1 MFNEKENKNMNSG
14 NHSDLISAMISWE
27 AGNPRRIHHFL
38 KVYAFAKTIGEKEHL
53 DENTQLI
60 LDTASIVHDIG
71 IKLSEEKYGDC
82 AGPHQ
87 EKEGIPAAREML
99 NSLGYPADV
108 VDRVCYLVGHH
119 HTYNMVDGI
128 DYQIL
133 LEADFLVN
141 SYEGGMTQEAID
153 SFLEK
158 VFQTETG
165 KEFLRNSRTTGH
177 SEN

>member
-1 MFNEKENKNMNSG
+1 MNSD

-27 AGNPRRIHHFL
+27 AGNPGRIHHFL

-53 DENTQLI
+53 NEKTQFI
-60 LDTASIVHDIG
+60 LEAASIVHDIG

-99 NSLGYPADV
+99 GSLGYPADV
-108 VDRVCYLVGHH
+108 VERVCYLVGHH
-119 HTYNMVDGI
+119 HTYNMVDGM

-141 SYEGGMTQEAID
+141 SYEGGMSREAID

-165 KEFLRNSRTTGH
+165 KKFLKISTTGSH
-177 SEN
+177 SEK